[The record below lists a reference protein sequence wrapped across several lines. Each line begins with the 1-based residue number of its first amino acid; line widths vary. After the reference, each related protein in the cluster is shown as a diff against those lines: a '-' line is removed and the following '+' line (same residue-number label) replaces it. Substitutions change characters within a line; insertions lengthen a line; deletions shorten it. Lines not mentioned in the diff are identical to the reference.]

1 MVLRAADRDSA
12 AGPATLRGL
21 KEDSMDSEIA
31 NLLPKQPH
39 ERWFDLCFRLII
51 VLLAVFWLLMPP
63 AGGETRPTDVRATT
77 ATR

>member
-1 MVLRAADRDSA
+1 
-12 AGPATLRGL
+12 
-21 KEDSMDSEIA
+21 MDSEIA

-39 ERWFDLCFRLII
+39 ERWFDLCFRIII

-63 AGGETRPTDVRATT
+63 AGGETRPTDARATT